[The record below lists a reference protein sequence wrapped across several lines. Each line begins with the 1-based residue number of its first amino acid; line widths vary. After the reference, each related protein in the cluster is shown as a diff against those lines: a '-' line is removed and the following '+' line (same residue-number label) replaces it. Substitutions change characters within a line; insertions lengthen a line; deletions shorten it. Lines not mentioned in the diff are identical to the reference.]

1 MMRSLRALLPAAAL
15 LALATTMLRAQD
27 STFKGI
33 SLNATYDPL
42 RDKVAIVVLPVPGA
56 FGDSIRAI
64 VQRDLDFS
72 DRFAVLPVDTTD
84 VSAFRNPGAAGGLN
98 YPLFARL
105 NASAVVEVSRTPSG
119 LHVVLHDVGRGQVVN
134 VEDMRLPA
142 TGLSRDW
149 RLAVHNASDEIERWV
164 TGTRGIAAT
173 RIAYIRGQSIR
184 IIDSD
189 GADEITV
196 PTEPDVLSPAW
207 SPDGSTLAYIS
218 FGASPRV
225 LLMDL
230 TTGRSRTLVPQ
241 TRNITYSTP
250 VFTPDGKTIVYNRAG
265 ENGSD
270 LFSIS
275 AAGGDAPHRLT
286 SGQGTD
292 NTLPTVSPDGR
303 RIVFTSG
310 RLGRPE
316 LYIMDADGTNV
327 NVLTDFESSEKNYRS
342 DPDWSPDGRTIA
354 YQERVNG
361 DRFQIRTV
369 RVTGSSPKYLTSE
382 GQNEQPS
389 WAPDA
394 RHLVFTSDRSGQ
406 RQLWILDAESNR
418 VRQLTHSPGSRLAA
432 WSPRLALP

>member
-1 MMRSLRALLPAAAL
+1 MMRSLRGLLPFVAL
-15 LALATTMLRAQD
+15 LAASPSLHAQD

-33 SLNATYDPL
+33 TLNGTYDPL
-42 RDKVAIVVLPVPGA
+42 RDKVSIAVLPIAGA

-64 VQRDLDFS
+64 IQRDLDFS
-72 DRFAVLPVDTTD
+72 DRFVVDSLD
-84 VSAFRNPGAAGGLN
+84 ASDPAALRNPGAAGGLN

-105 NASAVVEVSRTPSG
+105 QAAAVVEITRTPTG
-119 LHVVLHDVGRGQVVN
+119 LHVVLHDVGRSQVVN

-149 RLAVHNASDEIERWV
+149 RLAVHNTSDEIERWV
-164 TGTRGIAAT
+164 TGTRGVAAT
-173 RIAYIRGQSIR
+173 RIAYIRGQTIR

-196 PTEPDVLSPAW
+196 PTEPDVFSPAW
-207 SPDGSTLAYIS
+207 SPDGATLAYNT

-230 TTGRSRTLVPQ
+230 ATGRSRAVVPQ
-241 TRNITYSTP
+241 ARNVTYSTP
-250 VFTPDGKTIVYNRAG
+250 VFTPDGKTIVYTRAG

-275 AAGGDAPHRLT
+275 AAGGDTPHRLT

-292 NTLPTVSPDGR
+292 NTSPTISPDGR

-327 NVLTDFESSEKNYRS
+327 NVLTDFESSERNYRS

-406 RQLWILDAESNR
+406 RQLWILDVESNR

-432 WSPRLALP
+432 WSPHLALP